1 VVVVVV
7 AAHHVLVPVTT
18 VAVVVEQMHKTDF
31 HHIKAQVA
39 AAEHKVVAAPDPT
52 VKAKMAA
59 SYKADQLAHTVVVVV
74 ADTMVVVAD
83 ATSNRM
89 V

>member
-1 VVVVVV
+1 VVVAAA
-7 AAHHVLVPVTT
+7 AAHHVLVPVIT

-31 HHIKAQVA
+31 HHIKAQAA
-39 AAEHKVVAAPDPT
+39 AAEHKVVAVPDPT
-52 VKAKMAA
+52 VKAKPAA

-74 ADTMVVVAD
+74 VATMAVVVD